1 MEQIFGEIRG
11 KKPPLLS
18 LQMKTTFLEKD
29 LLGEICRFLRNSR
42 DTRELLNERKHVE
55 KLFDL
60 SFYGEEKK
68 WGL

>member
-11 KKPPLLS
+11 KKTPLLS

>member
-11 KKPPLLS
+11 EKPPLLS